1 MKNYKIWQ
9 HVMLDATFQTRSKEG
24 TFEFKFH
31 TYNFSQFQSITNRRR
46 KKILP
51 FVLKTADEKLKLK
64 GSYNAHFPQVD
75 IILLGS

>member
-9 HVMLDATFQTRSKEG
+9 HVMLDAMFQTRSKEG

-46 KKILP
+46 KTNTAFRFQNSWRKAKI
-51 FVLKTADEKLKLK
+51 K
-64 GSYNAHFPQVD
+64 GV
-75 IILLGS
+75 I

>member
-1 MKNYKIWQ
+1 MSCWMPRSRQGRKREHSSLNFTLTTSVSSSQ
-9 HVMLDATFQTRSKEG
+9 SQTEK
-24 TFEFKFH
+24 
-31 TYNFSQFQSITNRRR
+31 Q
-46 KKILP
+46 ILP